1 MALAWTEKMSTF
13 YTLRFILGV
22 AEASFYP
29 GLIYYSTK
37 WFPLKYRPRIVGFF
51 SHRQHGGKYDWCPN

>member
-22 AEASFYP
+22 AEASFYL
-29 GLIYYSTK
+29 G
-37 WFPLKYRPRIVGFF
+37 
-51 SHRQHGGKYDWCPN
+51 

>member
-37 WFPLKYRPRIVGFF
+37 WFPLKYRPRIVGF
-51 SHRQHGGKYDWCPN
+51 